1 MKSFKTLVCVSSF
14 ALCFGAA
21 SMASAASFSP
31 VGATFVTGATG
42 SIEVKSPSSFQNSV
56 TCKAVFE
63 GKVRADGKADITKV
77 TISQGTSS
85 LCDLPQITGLPWLL
99 EPLTATTG
107 KAHNVGYKIVTPGFP
122 PPTNCGPSSIDVL
135 LSSTPAPSP
144 SITLTANNQPLSG
157 SCTVVKLNVGATG
170 VTIVP

>member
-1 MKSFKTLVCVSSF
+1 MKSLKTLVCVSSF

-42 SIEVKSPSSFQNSV
+42 SIVVKSPSSFQQPV

-63 GKVRADGKADITKV
+63 GKVRSDGKADITKV
-77 TISQGTSS
+77 TISPGSS
-85 LCDLPQITGLPWLL
+85 ALCNLPNITGLPWLL
-99 EPLTATTG
+99 EATSTTAG
-107 KAHNVGYKIVTPGFP
+107 KAYNVGYTITSL
-122 PPTNCGPSSIDVL
+122 PPTNCGPSAIDVAL
-135 LSSTPAPSP
+135 ASTPAPSP
-144 SITLTANNQPLSG
+144 SITLAATNQPLSG
-157 SCTVVKLNVGATG
+157 SCTVVTLNVGATG